1 MTIVNKSEYKGHP
14 MLELKWSEVD
24 QYPFRFGL
32 GKAKLLL
39 ACLDEI
45 EEFVAENDKDK

>member
-1 MTIVNKSEYKGHP
+1 MVIVSKSEYKGHP
-14 MLELKWSEVD
+14 MLELKGSEVD
-24 QYPFRFGL
+24 QYPFRFGI

-45 EEFVAENDKDK
+45 EEFISENSKE

>member
-32 GKAKLLL
+32 GKARLIME
-39 ACLDEI
+39 CISDIEDFI
-45 EEFVAENDKDK
+45 EENSKD